1 MKLGAIGGNLS
12 KTPKKWLKNSKKRA
26 KMPVFLVELKA
37 TKTHTVIYKINGR
50 EFYCAVDLPLSN
62 YPLYGKQLVAR
73 G

>member
-1 MKLGAIGGNLS
+1 MAAQQIKKADTLS
-12 KTPKKWLKNSKKRA
+12 VQPLTT
-26 KMPVFLVELKA
+26 LVELKA

>member
-1 MKLGAIGGNLS
+1 MQKE
-12 KTPKKWLKNSKKRA
+12 R
-26 KMPVFLVELKA
+26 KMRPFKQMVELKA
-37 TKTHTVIYKINGR
+37 TKTHTVIYKVNRR